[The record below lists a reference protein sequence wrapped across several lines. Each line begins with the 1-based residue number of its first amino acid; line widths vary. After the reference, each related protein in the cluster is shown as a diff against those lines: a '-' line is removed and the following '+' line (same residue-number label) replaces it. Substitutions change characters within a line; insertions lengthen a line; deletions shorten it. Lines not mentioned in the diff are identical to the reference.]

1 MMKFGLAATGLVAM
15 AAAAPA
21 LAALDAAPREQR
33 VTVYGDDPCP
43 VASNAEEIVVCGR
56 LPEEE
61 RYRIPR
67 SLRDRGERRP
77 GGTSWA
83 ARVEDLEEA
92 QRDTR
97 PNSCSVVGTGGQGGC
112 SAALARQ
119 WYRDRRGR

>member
-1 MMKFGLAATGLVAM
+1 MEVGSAAFGLAALC
-15 AAAAPA
+15 AAPA
-21 LAALDAAPREQR
+21 LAQADPAPREQR

-56 LPEEE
+56 LPEDE
-61 RYRIPR
+61 RFRIPR
-67 SLRDRGERRP
+67 GLRDRRERRP

-97 PNSCSVVGTGGQGGC
+97 PNSCSVVGTGGQSGC
-112 SAALARQ
+112 GAALVRR
-119 WYRDRRGR
+119 WFEERRGR